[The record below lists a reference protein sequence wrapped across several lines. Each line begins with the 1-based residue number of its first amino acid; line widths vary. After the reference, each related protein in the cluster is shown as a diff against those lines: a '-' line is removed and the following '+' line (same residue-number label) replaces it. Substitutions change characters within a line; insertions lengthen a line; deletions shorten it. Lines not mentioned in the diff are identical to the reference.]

1 VNQIKRIII
10 LLAFLVGILLVA
22 TAASSAAAQGDVSF
36 SIRYFDKKVYHIS
49 GDADDPIYVLMTVS
63 NNGPSTYRF
72 RLAEE
77 RSFSVDFEVRT
88 LKNRPIELSDRLIE
102 RRNQRQQIFFRE
114 ITIEAGESFSF
125 VENIRDYAALRE
137 PGSFIVQA
145 KIFPELFRPET
156 AGLNSSGSAPSAV
169 PNLLSN
175 RLSLN
180 LRPPEMRGPDG
191 IPIIMDDETNMPLVR
206 EKFSPDKVVEYFLT
220 ARQNNE
226 WEKFFLYLD
235 LEALYIREGS
245 RRRQWQR
252 ESAEARQA
260 ILERFRREIQS
271 GSTERD
277 FSYVPVQFTIEKTE
291 YDAREAQV
299 SVTEQFKPGDYYERM
314 RYTYKLR
321 RKDEYWA
328 IVDYTVSNFVTR

>member
-10 LLAFLVGILLVA
+10 LLALLVGILLVA
-22 TAASSAAAQGDVSF
+22 TAASSPAAGGDVGF

-49 GDADDPIYVLMTVS
+49 DDADDPIYVLMTIS
-63 NNGPSTYRF
+63 NNGPATYRF
-72 RLAEE
+72 KLAEE
-77 RSFSVDFEVRT
+77 RSFSVDFDVRT
-88 LKNRPIELSDRLIE
+88 LKNRPVELSDRLIE
-102 RRNQRQQIFFRE
+102 RRNQKQQIFFRE
-114 ITIEAGESFSF
+114 ITIETGESFSF

-145 KIFPELFRPET
+145 KIFPELFRPEN
-156 AGLNSSGSAPSAV
+156 AGLNGSDSVPSAL
-169 PNLLSN
+169 PILSN

-180 LRPPEMRGPDG
+180 LRPPQLRGPDG
-191 IPIIMDDETNMPLVR
+191 IPVIMDDETNMPLVR
-206 EKFSPDKVVEYFLT
+206 EKLSPDKVVEYFLT

-235 LEALYIREGS
+235 LEALYTREAG

-252 ESAEARQA
+252 ESAESRQA
-260 ILERFRREIQS
+260 ILGRFRREIQS
-271 GSTERD
+271 GSTDRD

-299 SVTEQFKPGDYYERM
+299 GVTEQFKPGDFYERM

-321 RKDEYWA
+321 RKDEYWF
-328 IVDYTVSNFVTR
+328 IVDYTVSDFVTR